1 MRLVRLFLAFAVLV
15 VLGWSPGAAEASLI
29 VNGSFED
36 PPFSSGIDYA
46 YIPGGETSISG
57 WETIH
62 TGVERIALSTYGGG
76 SGFGSAHDGLVSLDL
91 NTDHGVGG
99 GIQQS
104 VPTDVGGLYS
114 LTFWQGTYNHH
125 GRDGTSNVIV
135 SAGATTES
143 FFFENHN
150 PIIAW
155 GQKTLNFTAT
165 STTTLISFENFD
177 SPELNFSHIDN
188 VSINLVPEPSTAL
201 LLGIGLVRMSLR
213 KKGRGF

>member
-1 MRLVRLFLAFAVLV
+1 MIMRKSALWIGLFVG
-15 VLGWSPGAAEASLI
+15 LGWSSGAVEASLI
-29 VNGSFED
+29 VNGSFEN
-36 PPFSSGIDYA
+36 PPFPSGTDYA

-76 SGFGSAHDGLVSLDL
+76 SGYGSAHDGLVSLDL
-91 NTDHGVGG
+91 NTDNGVGG

-104 VPTDVGGLYS
+104 VATDVGVVYS
-114 LTFWQGTYNHH
+114 VTFWQGTYNTQ
-125 GRDGTSNVIV
+125 GRDGTSNVIA

-150 PIIAW
+150 PTIAW
-155 GQKTLNFTAT
+155 AEKTLTFAAT

-177 SPELNFSHIDN
+177 GWSENFSHIDN
-188 VSINLVPEPSTAL
+188 VSMIPEPSTAL
-201 LLGIGLVRMSLR
+201 LVGLGLVGIAARR
-213 KKGRGF
+213 RV